1 VGTSLKNMRIAVYTA
16 NIGGYDEVRH
26 KYIAQVP
33 EGIDA
38 FYFLDVKSMRNNEK
52 ALHVW
57 RKQGWNISM
66 YSQIDGTQFVN
77 GPRLTGKQ
85 IKFTPPRWIVDG
97 YDWLI
102 YQDANVMI
110 NLVEME
116 SFLRLRQK
124 HALVLLDWCHEYP
137 MCCGQG
143 MKCFNES
150 TRYYIKEAPKR
161 IPEDAPAFLNKMN
174 AWRDFVVKSYNQEKL
189 SIPRLYSLP
198 IIFRNLKHTKAADVE
213 LAFAETFQKLHEIR
227 TDTPVLPV
235 FLSDHNVSEDV
246 GAVNFNELHRL
257 GFRKVSNHKFLDL

>member
-1 VGTSLKNMRIAVYTA
+1 MDGAWISYAFLCCLVISAAPLRDDACMLQASSWDAMRIAVYTA

-52 ALHVW
+52 ALQEW
-57 RKQGWNISM
+57 RQQGWNIST

-85 IKFTPPRWIVDG
+85 IKFKPPGWLVDC

-110 NLVEME
+110 NLAEME
-116 SFLRLRQK
+116 SFLRLRK
-124 HALVLLDWCHEYP
+124 KDALVLLDWCHEYP
-137 MCCGQG
+137 MCCGEGKG

-150 TRYYIKEAPKR
+150 TRYYMKEAPKR
-161 IPEDAPAFLNKMN
+161 IPDPWTCL
-174 AWRDFVVKSYNQEKL
+174 
-189 SIPRLYSLP
+189 
-198 IIFRNLKHTKAADVE
+198 
-213 LAFAETFQKLHEIR
+213 
-227 TDTPVLPV
+227 
-235 FLSDHNVSEDV
+235 
-246 GAVNFNELHRL
+246 
-257 GFRKVSNHKFLDL
+257 